1 MSLSFMHNKTTIRQF
16 QLILTAQQMNLL
28 YRLSFIVLIAAISCN
43 EKGNGKKVESKVSTK
58 ASSEFDKIRI
68 TELNNNPIDL
78 SKYKGKTIFINF
90 WATWCKPCIQEL
102 PFIQKAMDK
111 VKNEEVVFLFAS
123 NEAVDEIESFKK
135 NHSYDFH
142 YVRLE
147 NLEELNIMT
156 LPTTYIFN
164 PDGELVFS
172 EMGYRKWDTKSNVEL
187 IINAGK

>member
-1 MSLSFMHNKTTIRQF
+1 MLSKTTTWQL
-16 QLILTAQQMNLL
+16 QLILTAQQMNLYKL
-28 YRLSFIVLIAAISCN
+28 FFIFLITFLSCN
-43 EKGNGKKVESKVSTK
+43 EKGGDKKSEPKSSVK
-58 ASSEFDKIRI
+58 ASTEFDKIRI

-111 VKNEEVVFLFAS
+111 VKNEEVVFFFAS

-147 NLEELNIMT
+147 NLEELNIVT

-164 PDGELVFS
+164 PEGELVFS
-172 EMGYRKWDTKSNVEL
+172 EMGYRQWDTKSNVEL

>member
-1 MSLSFMHNKTTIRQF
+1 
-16 QLILTAQQMNLL
+16 MNLL
-28 YRLSFIVLIAAISCN
+28 YKLSFVFLTAVISCN
-43 EKGNGKKVESKVSTK
+43 EKGEEKKAEEKISAK
-58 ASSEFDKIRI
+58 AKSEFDKIRI

-78 SKYKGKTIFINF
+78 SKYKGKIIFINF

-111 VKNEEVVFLFAS
+111 VKSEDVVFFFAS
-123 NEAVDEIESFKK
+123 NEAVDEIEAFKK
-135 NHSYDFH
+135 THSYNFH

-172 EMGYRKWDTKSNVEL
+172 EMGYRKWDSKDNVEL

>member
-1 MSLSFMHNKTTIRQF
+1 MNSIYRITIVFLLLLVSCKEKDSASNKNKPEIKPK
-16 QLILTAQQMNLL
+16 I
-28 YRLSFIVLIAAISCN
+28 
-43 EKGNGKKVESKVSTK
+43 E
-58 ASSEFDKIRI
+58 SEFDKIKL
-68 TELNNNPIDL
+68 TALDGKPIDL
-78 SKYKGKTIFINF
+78 NQYEGKTIFINF

-102 PFIQKAMDK
+102 PYIEKAMDK
-111 VKNEEVVFLFAS
+111 VKNEDIVFFFAS
-123 NEAVDEIESFKK
+123 NEAVEVIETFKK

-172 EMGYRKWDTKSNVEL
+172 EMGYRKWDNKNNIDL
-187 IINAGK
+187 ILNAAK